1 MPSDASEPT
10 PGVDWARLPEPVRG
24 RLAEVAAAAV
34 GELPPADVPL
44 PLRRFARFTPAK
56 RARLGG
62 PALVAELAASDVFRT
77 AVVAWWHEHRP
88 GELVPD
94 SDDVRT
100 AAAAAVLAGDG
111 AAGAAVA
118 EAARRGEVGELRAE
132 LDAALSRVDKLTLET
147 ERLRGELGEAREQAR
162 TAGEA
167 RDAEYQQL
175 RRRVSE
181 QGAKLRTALD
191 ALGAAEEAAAARARA
206 AEEELAQARAER
218 DRERARAEAERR
230 RADRAAGEVA
240 AARQAAREARQADEV
255 RLGLLVD
262 TLGGAVAGLRR
273 ELALGGGGPRPGDL
287 VAGAASAA
295 RGGPLDGP
303 AGLDAVLAVPTVH
316 LIVDGYNVSKTGYP
330 ELTLADQRT
339 RLVGQLAALAARTG
353 AEVTVV
359 FDGAGVVAAP
369 VRGTRGVRVL
379 FSDRGVL
386 ADDVIRDLVS
396 AEPQGRPVVVA
407 TSDGAVVKSVQ
418 RHGAYTVPSAVLV
431 ARLRG

>member
-1 MPSDASEPT
+1 
-10 PGVDWARLPEPVRG
+10 VDWARLPEPVRG
-24 RLAEVAAAAV
+24 RLAEVAATAV

-88 GELVPD
+88 A
-94 SDDVRT
+94 SSCRT
-100 AAAAAVLAGDG
+100 PTTCARPRPPPSWPGTRRTWPL
-111 AAGAAVA
+111 A

-191 ALGAAEEAAAARARA
+191 ALGAAEEAAAERARA
-206 AEEELAQARAER
+206 AEEELARARAER

-230 RADRAAGEVA
+230 RADRAPP
-240 AARQAAREARQADEV
+240 RWR
-255 RLGLLVD
+255 
-262 TLGGAVAGLRR
+262 
-273 ELALGGGGPRPGDL
+273 RPGRRP
-287 VAGAASAA
+287 ARPARPTRCGWACSSTRSAA
-295 RGGPLDGP
+295 RWPGCAASWRSAAAGRAP
-303 AGLDAVLAVPTVH
+303 ATWSRVRRRRRAAVR
-316 LIVDGYNVSKTGYP
+316 STGSP
-330 ELTLADQRT
+330 GWT
-339 RLVGQLAALAARTG
+339 
-353 AEVTVV
+353 
-359 FDGAGVVAAP
+359 P
-369 VRGTRGVRVL
+369 CW
-379 FSDRGVL
+379 
-386 ADDVIRDLVS
+386 
-396 AEPQGRPVVVA
+396 PCRPC
-407 TSDGAVVKSVQ
+407 T
-418 RHGAYTVPSAVLV
+418 
-431 ARLRG
+431 